1 MIKRCYFF
9 NGVLLAAVV
18 LAFCFSS
25 PAHANQEPQP
35 IAGDPR
41 IRTYV
46 YDPNDVYI
54 FTGHYKYSSII
65 EFDNDENIDSIS
77 LGDPTGWQIVHQGAR
92 LFMKPIDQNATTNM
106 TIFTDKRI
114 YFFELHAEQAEDI
127 RDEEIVF
134 LVQFVYPDSD
144 KGEGAT
150 FREFDVKKDP
160 ENSGSSSSA
169 KTPGSTTGAAG
180 EDEEETRNYVLE
192 ADVPDTSIDPQKYN
206 FNYAVTGS
214 RLIAPLKVFDDGE
227 FTYLEFRRINA
238 DIPAIYLVNEQGDE
252 SLVNFRSTGN
262 YLVIEQV
269 SQQYTLRHGAD
280 IACLFNET
288 DPLKRLDLAEKNHK
302 FLGIF

>member
-1 MIKRCYFF
+1 MRVAARPSSCRADSYASKARSLHLVFPGADD
-9 NGVLLAAVV
+9 GVAGV
-18 LAFCFSS
+18 S
-25 PAHANQEPQP
+25 P
-35 IAGDPR
+35 
-41 IRTYV
+41 
-46 YDPNDVYI
+46 
-54 FTGHYKYSSII
+54 
-65 EFDNDENIDSIS
+65 
-77 LGDPTGWQIVHQGAR
+77 
-92 LFMKPIDQNATTNM
+92 
-106 TIFTDKRI
+106 
-114 YFFELHAEQAEDI
+114 
-127 RDEEIVF
+127 
-134 LVQFVYPDSD
+134 
-144 KGEGAT
+144 
-150 FREFDVKKDP
+150 
-160 ENSGSSSSA
+160 
-169 KTPGSTTGAAG
+169 
-180 EDEEETRNYVLE
+180 VLE